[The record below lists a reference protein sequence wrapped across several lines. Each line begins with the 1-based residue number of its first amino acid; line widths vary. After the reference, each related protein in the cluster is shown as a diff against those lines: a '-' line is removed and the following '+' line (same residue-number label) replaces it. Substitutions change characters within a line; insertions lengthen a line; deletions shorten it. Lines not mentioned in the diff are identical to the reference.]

1 MSEPLRLGEGT
12 VLLERASG
20 IATITLHRPEV
31 LNAIDHDMWQGLL
44 DAFRAVREEPADR
57 CVVLQG
63 SGRAFCSGADL
74 SSPVGA
80 AGPGRNPVDD
90 MRRIAEVC
98 LAVHEL
104 PTPVVA
110 RVHGVAAGAG
120 CNLAL
125 AADLVI
131 AGTGARFSEIFARR
145 GLSIDFGGSWLLP
158 RLVGMHRAKE
168 LALLAEVIDAA
179 EADRIGLVNRVVP
192 TEELDAVVG
201 DIARRIADG
210 PPIALAATKRLIN
223 AGPTVSLAE
232 ALEAETFVQ
241 CHNFHTRD
249 TAEAVRAFL
258 EKREPTFE
266 GR

>member
-1 MSEPLRLGEGT
+1 MSDPLGLGEGT
-12 VLLERASG
+12 VLLERDAG
-20 IATITLHRPEV
+20 IATITLNRPDV

-44 DAFRAVREEPADR
+44 AAFRAVRDDPSDR
-57 CVVLQG
+57 CVVLRG
-63 SGRAFCSGADL
+63 SGRGFCAGADL
-74 SSPVGA
+74 TAPVGA
-80 AGPGRNPVDD
+80 AGPGRTPVDD

-125 AADLVI
+125 AADIVI
-131 AGTGARFSEIFARR
+131 AGTEARFSQIFAKR

-168 LALLAEVIDAA
+168 LALLADVIDAA

-192 TEELDAVVG
+192 ADELDDAVG

-210 PPIALAATKRLIN
+210 PPIALAATKRLLN
-223 AGPTVSLAE
+223 AGPNVSLAE

-249 TAEAVRAFL
+249 TAEAVRAFI
-258 EKREPTFE
+258 EKRDPTFE